1 MAASPAEVR
10 HAAVLL
16 ASKKHSADASQKGQ
30 ECVCAVVSCVHS
42 RRARRCA
49 SFRWSVHPA
58 AACRQ
63 RAGTWLRGCAIE
75 FIVPAGVDYF

>member
-30 ECVCAVVSCVHS
+30 ECVCAAVSCVHS
-42 RRARRCA
+42 R
-49 SFRWSVHPA
+49 
-58 AACRQ
+58 
-63 RAGTWLRGCAIE
+63 
-75 FIVPAGVDYF
+75 